1 MASEQMSDT
10 SWYPVLVALL
20 AVLAIAPLTYP
31 GFFQAHSGFLPVF
44 NISHPADMPTWGR
57 LPDPVR
63 GEGRLP
69 YLLAW
74 PFWQLSGSGIVAVKW
89 GYGLAFMIGALGIYA
104 WTRRWLGGRGGV
116 LAATLY
122 TCLPWH
128 LGAVYVRG
136 AYAEAWLWACWPLT
150 LWAMDR
156 LAGRRLAAAA
166 IVGLPALG
174 ATFWIQPGLAALFL
188 PLLAAYGAVV
198 TGGRRRWVLQVA
210 GASLL
215 SLPVLWF
222 TARLAPA
229 ARIPFAQHLLHP
241 FQLFSAAWGEGLSF
255 QIGVAAAGL
264 SIVALALRAAGMAD
278 GPSLG
283 CALGF
288 WPAVLL
294 LLLLLTLRPAAPFWQ
309 VTGLDKLL
317 TYPWQLLALT
327 GPGLAFLGGSV
338 VRLEERL
345 AERPAWAGLVA
356 LVVLAGYPYLAPRFT
371 RLDPGPEP
379 VALFRPVEAAAPQIM
394 LLQATVS
401 PPTEIT
407 PTLTLT
413 LTWQAVEPVAGDYTV
428 FVHLLA
434 GGEKIAQRDTRPCD
448 GLCPTNGWQ
457 PGEIMADRYRLD
469 LPSDAPPGP
478 YRLAVGLYLLETG
491 DRAAVVGRDDKAV
504 FLDVP

>member
-1 MASEQMSDT
+1 MSDT
-10 SWYPVLVALL
+10 PWYRVLVALL
-20 AVLAIAPLTYP
+20 AVFAIAPLTYP

-44 NISHPADMPTWGR
+44 NLSHPADMPTWGR

-74 PFWQLSGSGIVAVKW
+74 PFWKLAGSGIVAVKW
-89 GYGLAFMIGALGIYA
+89 GYGLAFMIGALGVYA
-104 WTRRWLGGRGGV
+104 WARRRLGGQGGV
-116 LAATLY
+116 LAAAVY

-128 LGAVYVRG
+128 LDTVYGRG
-136 AYAEAWLWACWPLT
+136 ACAEAWLWAWWPLI

-156 LAGRRLAAAA
+156 LADRRFAPA
-166 IVGLPALG
+166 IVVGLPALG
-174 ATFWIQPGLAALFL
+174 ATFWTQPGLAALFL

-198 TGGRRRWVLQVA
+198 TAGRRWALQIA
-210 GASLL
+210 GALLL

-229 ARIPFAQHLLHP
+229 AHIPFAEHLLYP
-241 FQLFSAAWGEGLSF
+241 FQLLSAAWGEGLSF

-264 SIVALALRAAGMAD
+264 SIVSVALWATTGAVAS
-278 GPSLG
+278 PLG
-283 CALGF
+283 RVLGF
-288 WPAVLL
+288 WPVALL
-294 LLLLLTLRPAAPFWQ
+294 LLLLLTLRPAAFFWQ

-327 GPGLAFLGGSV
+327 GPGLAFLAGSV
-338 VRLEERL
+338 VRLEGWP
-345 AERPAWAGLVA
+345 AKRPAWAGLVA

-371 RLDPGPEP
+371 RIDPGPEP
-379 VALFRPVEAAAPQIM
+379 VALFRPVEAAAPQLM
-394 LLQATVS
+394 LLQAMAS

-434 GGEKIAQRDTRPCD
+434 GEEKIAQRDTRPCD
-448 GLCPTNGWQ
+448 GRCPTNRWQ
-457 PGEIMADRYRLD
+457 PGAIIADRYRLD
-469 LPSDAPPGP
+469 LPPDAPPGP

-491 DRAAVVGRDDKAV
+491 DRAAVVGRDDRAV
-504 FLDVP
+504 FLDVPEQEAR